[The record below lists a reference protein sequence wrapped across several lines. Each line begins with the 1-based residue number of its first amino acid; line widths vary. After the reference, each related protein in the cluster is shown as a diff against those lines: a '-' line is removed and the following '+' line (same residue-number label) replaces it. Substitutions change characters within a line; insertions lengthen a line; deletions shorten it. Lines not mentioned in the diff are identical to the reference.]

1 MNVCKLIGNQ
11 RFLNGIMFKG
21 FLRFPASFLLV
32 QFCETN
38 NRCFTLVQNQLLVDM
53 IQVYIPD

>member
-11 RFLNGIMFKG
+11 RFLNGIIFKG

-53 IQVYIPD
+53 NQVYIPD